1 MKQLSASVFV
11 WIDLEM
17 TGLNPET
24 DSILEIATIITDG
37 NLNIIEQGPEF
48 VIHQPDTVLDSMIP
62 VVKDLHAKSGLTQ
75 AVKKSDISLE
85 YAEQQTLAFIKK
97 HAQKRKGY
105 LAGNSVWQDRAF
117 LRQDMPSITDYL
129 HYRLLDVTSLKIAI
143 NNWYPE
149 QRDMGD
155 KKQDRH
161 RALDDIKESIE
172 ELAFYRKH
180 FFK

>member
-1 MKQLSASVFV
+1 MSTAIFV

-24 DSILEIATIITDG
+24 DAILEIATIITDG
-37 NLNIIEQGPEF
+37 NLTILEQGPEF
-48 VIHQPDTVLDSMIP
+48 VIHQPDTVLDSMVP
-62 VVKDLHAKSGLTQ
+62 VVRDLHAKSGLKQ
-75 AVKKSDISLE
+75 AVKKSDVSME
-85 YAEQQTLAFIKK
+85 YAEEQTLAFIKK
-97 HAQKRKGY
+97 HVRKRKGY

-129 HYRLLDVTSLKIAI
+129 HYRLLDVTSIKIAI
-143 NNWYPE
+143 NSWYPE

>member
-1 MKQLSASVFV
+1 
-11 WIDLEM
+11 
-17 TGLNPET
+17 
-24 DSILEIATIITDG
+24 
-37 NLNIIEQGPEF
+37 
-48 VIHQPDTVLDSMIP
+48 MIP
-62 VVKDLHAKSGLTQ
+62 VVKGLHAKSGLTQ

-85 YAEQQTLAFIKK
+85 YAEEQTLAFIKK
-97 HAQKRKGY
+97 YARKRQGF

-129 HYRLLDVTSLKIAI
+129 HYRLLDVTSIKIAI

-149 QRDMGD
+149 KRDMGD

-172 ELAFYRKH
+172 ELAYYRKH